1 MSNTRVILRTVLIVV
16 TVALTLF
23 MIYLLRQPL
32 TWLVIASFLALA
44 LSAPVGFFDRYMP
57 RGLAIALVYLLLI
70 LVPVGIGAAIVPN
83 LVSEAEQLVNDL
95 PDYARDLQTFVN
107 DNDRLRSLEAD
118 YDLTGRLEE
127 EARQLPQRF
136 GDAASVLGDIG
147 AGLVSS
153 IFAGVTILILSV
165 FMLGSGPR
173 WRRAFLAQQDPV
185 RGEAMRRAG
194 DRIAQAVAGYVA
206 GVLIQATIAGVT
218 AWIVLTILGVPF
230 AGALALLI
238 ALFDLIPLIG
248 ATIGAVVVAVI
259 TLFVD
264 FPTATI
270 VWVVYSIIYQQVENT
285 VIQPQIQNRAVEIQP
300 FVVLVSVLF
309 SRTQPLIRYDLSDS
323 VVVSDRSCACGR
335 TFGLIEGI
343 QGRRED
349 VVHLP
354 APDGRMAAIHPNVF
368 HDVLDRVPAGEWQIL
383 QDGGAIVLRVARP
396 GVGFDGAAIL
406 ADVARGLES
415 AGAEVPPL
423 SWHEVHAIPRTGS
436 GKAPLIRAGNPPSAG
451 QVRG

>member
-309 SRTQPLIRYDLSDS
+309 ASTLFGILGALLAIPVAASVS
-323 VVVSDRSCACGR
+323 VVLREYRAYRRAQAEHVAQTVSSTGVPLA
-335 TFGLIEGI
+335 
-343 QGRRED
+343 
-349 VVHLP
+349 P
-354 APDGRMAAIHPNVF
+354 ATTARA
-368 HDVLDRVPAGEWQIL
+368 VP
-383 QDGGAIVLRVARP
+383 
-396 GVGFDGAAIL
+396 
-406 ADVARGLES
+406 
-415 AGAEVPPL
+415 
-423 SWHEVHAIPRTGS
+423 
-436 GKAPLIRAGNPPSAG
+436 
-451 QVRG
+451 